1 MSVTAIVW
9 PNEFPPP
16 PEPDLTPADVIA
28 RAEAIAPTLVERQA
42 ETEERTY
49 YAPDVHDRFTRA
61 GFYRILVPRRYGGY
75 EFGVDTFMRV
85 VQILARGCP
94 STAWMFCLGA
104 VHSVLAATVFEE
116 RAQDEIFSAGDF
128 IAPASIMP
136 SGTAERA
143 PDGGWI
149 INGTWGYCS
158 GSPYATHFIGHVL
171 AVDENGEMS
180 EAPMMFIAPRDSW
193 RRLDDWGQQL
203 GLRGSGSHSITIENA
218 HVPEY
223 FVLGTHM
230 SMYTVSDETPGVS
243 LHRHP
248 QYGGGTLSFML
259 FESATLALG
268 IAEGAMDAYEDLM
281 RSRTT
286 SFPPIVGRAEDPDFQ
301 RWYGEA
307 AGKLATA
314 EAALYNAIDQWKDLC
329 AQGPSAFN
337 PEREW
342 RIGTICREVIR
353 LSLAAVERFIYPTAG
368 SSAVRRGERIERV
381 WRDLSMMRSHAGISV
396 VLDTMANRELAKA
409 RFGIEDA
416 PH

>member
-1 MSVTAIVW
+1 MSVTAIR
-9 PNEFPPP
+9 PDDLPQP
-16 PEPDLTPADVIA
+16 PEPNLTPADVIA
-28 RAEAIAPTLVERQA
+28 RAEAIAPTLIARQA
-42 ETEERTY
+42 EAEERTY
-49 YAPDVHDRFTRA
+49 YAPDVHEQFTEA

-94 STAWMFCLGA
+94 STAWMYCLGA
-104 VHSVLAATVFEE
+104 VHAVLVATVLEE
-116 RAQDEIFSAGDF
+116 RAQEEIFSGGDF
-128 IAPASIMP
+128 ISPASIMP
-136 SGTAERA
+136 SGTAQRA
-143 PDGGWI
+143 LDGGWI

-158 GSPYATHFIGHVL
+158 GAPYATHFIGHVL
-171 AVDENGEMS
+171 ILDENGEMG
-180 EAPMMFIAPRDSW
+180 EEPVMFIAPRDTW

-218 HVPEY
+218 HIPAD
-223 FVLGTHM
+223 FVLDTHM
-230 SMYTVSDETPGVS
+230 SMYTVSDETPGVH
-243 LHRHP
+243 LHSHP

-268 IAEGAMDAYEDLM
+268 IAEGALDAYEELM
-281 RSRTT
+281 RTRTT

-307 AGKLATA
+307 TGKLATA
-314 EAALYNAIDQWKDLC
+314 EAALYNAIESWKDLC
-329 AQGPSAFN
+329 AQGPSAFTK
-337 PEREW
+337 EREW
-342 RIGTICREVIR
+342 RIGTICREVVR
-353 LSLAAVERFIYPTAG
+353 LSWTAVEQFIYPTAG

-381 WRDLSMMRSHAGISV
+381 WRDLSMMKSHAGISV

-409 RFGIEDA
+409 RFGIEDV

>member
-1 MSVTAIVW
+1 MSVTAIR
-9 PNEFPPP
+9 PDDFPQP

-28 RAEAIAPTLVERQA
+28 RAEAIAPTLVARQA

-49 YAPDVHDRFTRA
+49 YAPDVHEQFTEA

-85 VQILARGCP
+85 VQILAKGCP
-94 STAWMFCLGA
+94 STGWMFCLGA
-104 VHSVLAATVFEE
+104 VHAVLAATVFEE
-116 RAQDEIFSAGDF
+116 RVQDEIFSGGEF
-128 IAPASIMP
+128 ISPASIMP
-136 SGTAERA
+136 SGTAQRA
-143 PDGGWI
+143 LDGGWI

-171 AVDENGEMS
+171 VLDENGEMG
-180 EAPMMFIAPRDSW
+180 EAPVMFIAPRDSW

-203 GLRGSGSHSITIENA
+203 GLRGSGSHSITLENV
-218 HVPEY
+218 HVPAD
-223 FVLGTHM
+223 FVLDTHM
-230 SMYTVSDETPGVS
+230 SMYTVSDETPGVR
-243 LHRHP
+243 LHGHP
-248 QYGGGTLSFML
+248 QYGGGPLSFML

-268 IAEGAMDAYEDLM
+268 IAEGALEAYEELM
-281 RSRTT
+281 RTRTT
-286 SFPPIVGRAEDPDFQ
+286 SFPPIVSRAEDPDFQ

-307 AGKLATA
+307 TGKLAAA
-314 EAALYNAIDQWKDLC
+314 EAALYGAIESWQDLC

-337 PEREW
+337 TEREW
-342 RIGTICREVIR
+342 RIGTICREVVR
-353 LSLAAVERFIYPTAG
+353 LSWAAVEQFIYPTAG

-381 WRDLSMMRSHAGISV
+381 WRDLSMMKSHAGISIA
-396 VLDTMANRELAKA
+396 LETMANRELAKA